1 MLKGV
6 QAQRGYRGRIRM
18 AEDSEYPTFL
28 AQAVAI
34 SLQIRLIHGHEILR
48 LVLHR
53 YRVPVVLGCVRA
65 ASSERWSGPASG
77 VS

>member
-1 MLKGV
+1 M
-6 QAQRGYRGRIRM
+6 QAQSGYRGRVRM

-28 AQAVAI
+28 AETVAI

-53 YRVPVVLGCVRA
+53 YRVPVVLGCVTGGR
-65 ASSERWSGPASG
+65 SERWSGPASG